1 MEFGFSFRM
10 PRQAKAMHEHRLAVA
25 QFPANDN
32 ISGTPKKAHLLGSM
46 SALGCYAT
54 VEIGES

>member
-1 MEFGFSFRM
+1 M
-10 PRQAKAMHEHRLAVA
+10 PRQAKAMHEHKLAVA

-32 ISGTPKKAHLLGSM
+32 ISGTPEKAHRLGSM

-54 VEIGES
+54 VETGES